1 MNKIM
6 ELMNIIISS
15 KNSKIR
21 KMLIRKEEVNRV
33 II

>member
-1 MNKIM
+1 M